1 MNQCNK
7 RKQIF
12 FFSVATPEKQLF
24 DIYTK
29 KPQRDKC
36 KNHLQKQYVTTQ
48 RTLNIS

>member
-1 MNQCNK
+1 MQQK
-7 RKQIF
+7 KADI
-12 FFSVATPEKQLF
+12 FFSVTTPGKQLF

-29 KPQRDKC
+29 KTQRDKY